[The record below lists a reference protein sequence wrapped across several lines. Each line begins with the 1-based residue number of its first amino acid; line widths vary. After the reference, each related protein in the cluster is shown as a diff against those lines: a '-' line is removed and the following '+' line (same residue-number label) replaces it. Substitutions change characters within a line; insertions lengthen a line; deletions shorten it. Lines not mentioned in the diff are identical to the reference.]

1 MSVGR
6 CHPRLPPGPT
16 LGSRRSPL
24 GPSASQRSFSPSGSG
39 PVPATMAPLAAA
51 LLWVLLL
58 LRPHGAGTWRQ
69 HTPRLR
75 VTYRGEGLGV
85 GARGVWHRAVGSPP
99 VATSPPTSVPSPAC
113 TPLPE
118 AFPLL
123 GMWFHGVGDP
133 WGRTPSPQ
141 PWAEAA
147 EEAPSIGRA
156 GGQWN
161 NGTGC
166 DSQTAR
172 GGRFKDTG
180 GSRSLGLK
188 NPRKKKI
195 NIK

>member
-39 PVPATMAPLAAA
+39 PVPAAMAPLAAA
-51 LLWVLLL
+51 LLWVLL

-85 GARGVWHRAVGSPP
+85 GAQGVWHRAVGSPP

-118 AFPLL
+118 AFPPP
-123 GMWFHGVGDP
+123 GDVVP
-133 WGRTPSPQ
+133 WG
-141 PWAEAA
+141 
-147 EEAPSIGRA
+147 
-156 GGQWN
+156 
-161 NGTGC
+161 
-166 DSQTAR
+166 
-172 GGRFKDTG
+172 G
-180 GSRSLGLK
+180 GSMGPHAVPAAMGRGSRGSSQH
-188 NPRKKKI
+188 REGWGTMEQWHGM
-195 NIK
+195 